1 MERYTLIVL
10 AVLIL
15 SLGYFIAST
24 NASKRNAFEHTIDS
38 FEARTLEDMATSG
51 ARIVINKLSKDPQW
65 RDDDYRMQF
74 TGTQVDVEITDYRQ
88 LATLNQGEV
97 LVTST
102 ASLTTPGTERQKH
115 ATTKVTMITETVF
128 TNNAWVIDDLGA
140 TNLANG
146 VHIIG
151 NFHTNHNLNIAHSP
165 EFDGNITVTGNI
177 NIDTSSPAYP
187 NVGYHD
193 LIDVIE
199 DFSDLTDPAVYTRK
213 LVGDHTL
220 EFNGDGTVSIDGIVW
235 SVNDGTILYATGDL
249 TVSGQV
255 DRNVTLYSEGS
266 IYIPND
272 IRYTDKTSDML
283 TMICEDDLLIRAIRD
298 STIVI
303 NANMFTG
310 GANGVRLMTDRN
322 HDWSATHM
330 AYFEIFG
337 SLVQMSLQP
346 LHLHRSD
353 IPFGTSSA
361 SDARFSWIIDYDE
374 RLDNQPPAGMPQHL
388 RIISWQDL

>member
-187 NVGYHD
+187 TWVTMTSST
-193 LIDVIE
+193 LSKTSPI
-199 DFSDLTDPAVYTRK
+199 SPTPAVYTRK

-220 EFNGDGTVSIDGIVW
+220 EFNGTARCPS
-235 SVNDGTILYATGDL
+235 TALYGASTTAL
-249 TVSGQV
+249 F
-255 DRNVTLYSEGS
+255 
-266 IYIPND
+266 
-272 IRYTDKTSDML
+272 YT
-283 TMICEDDLLIRAIRD
+283 
-298 STIVI
+298 
-303 NANMFTG
+303 
-310 GANGVRLMTDRN
+310 
-322 HDWSATHM
+322 
-330 AYFEIFG
+330 
-337 SLVQMSLQP
+337 QP
-346 LHLHRSD
+346 E
-353 IPFGTSSA
+353 T
-361 SDARFSWIIDYDE
+361 
-374 RLDNQPPAGMPQHL
+374 
-388 RIISWQDL
+388 